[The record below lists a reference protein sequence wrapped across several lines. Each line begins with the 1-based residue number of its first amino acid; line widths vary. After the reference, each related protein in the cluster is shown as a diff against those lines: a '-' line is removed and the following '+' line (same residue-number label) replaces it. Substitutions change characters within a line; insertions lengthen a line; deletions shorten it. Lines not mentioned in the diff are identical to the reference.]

1 MSNLQNNATVL
12 KSSSEIIISK
22 NDSEIG
28 NSLPDLID
36 SVGSVN
42 LVGSLSVSKDSL
54 IASNNS
60 LLPEIKRGVKQELL
74 SNFSRFNIINKNLD
88 YSIFSLEQ
96 INKNENW
103 KNKVYKIRK
112 INNDKNNFIRSIIFC
127 FLENIILN
135 NESIILKE
143 FIIKSNEI
151 QDIKNKEKII
161 HILYIILEYLEKGGK
176 IMDAYIIFLKA
187 FFFVNEFDYDLNL

>member
-22 NDSEIG
+22 NDSGIG

-74 SNFSRFNIINKNLD
+74 SNFSKFNIINKNLD
-88 YSIFSLEQ
+88 YSIFSLDQ
-96 INKNENW
+96 ISKNEN
-103 KNKVYKIRK
+103 
-112 INNDKNNFIRSIIFC
+112 F
-127 FLENIILN
+127 
-135 NESIILKE
+135 
-143 FIIKSNEI
+143 
-151 QDIKNKEKII
+151 
-161 HILYIILEYLEKGGK
+161 
-176 IMDAYIIFLKA
+176 
-187 FFFVNEFDYDLNL
+187 